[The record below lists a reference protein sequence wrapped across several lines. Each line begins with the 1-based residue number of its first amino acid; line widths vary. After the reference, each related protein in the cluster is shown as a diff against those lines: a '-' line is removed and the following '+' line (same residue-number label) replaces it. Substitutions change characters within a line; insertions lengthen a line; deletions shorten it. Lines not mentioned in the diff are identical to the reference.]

1 MLRSLLLLLLIGCF
15 LANVEAQRPQPIE
28 GELIISLEPNTRAAS
43 SPGEWLSAIHP
54 NLRLANRITTSR
66 NIFKVRF
73 EAPLDRTTAKQ
84 LLANTSGVQS
94 VMDNYYLQERTTT
107 PNDPFFGDQWPLELI
122 QAPEVWDFTTGGLTP
137 LGDTIVV
144 AILDSGFDFEHPDLF
159 SNVWINQAEIGGQ
172 AGFDD
177 DQNGFPDDVYGWS
190 FRNGSPIHPV
200 TSHGTSVAG
209 IVGADGNNDQ
219 GITGVNWHVK
229 LLLVSVSTVEQI
241 INGYDYVKKMRQRYN
256 ETNGAE
262 GAYVVATNAS
272 LGLEQVFCTQVPLW
286 NQIYDELGQV
296 GVLSVGATANENI
309 NVDVVGDLPTTCESD
324 FLIGVT
330 NSDRFDEKV
339 QDAGFGVASIDLAAP
354 GGSVGAGAYTITSD
368 DSYDE
373 SFPGTSAATP
383 HVAGAIALLY
393 SVPSSTLAEEARIAP
408 AATALK
414 LKKAILES
422 ADQLPA
428 LEGLV
433 ATSGRLN
440 IFQALEYLHADAQEY
455 EVEDPFPDYTERR
468 GFIQV
473 FPNPVEV
480 GTPLQV
486 VYSNADFLDLNVRIF
501 DAMGKELLV
510 YQLSTM
516 PFDQQ
521 RFEIDLGNLNRGVYF
536 VVIENGKSP
545 ITQKIIV
552 I

>member
-1 MLRSLLLLLLIGCF
+1 MGCF
-15 LANVEAQRPQPIE
+15 LANAQAQRPQPIE
-28 GELIISLEPNTRAAS
+28 GELIIFLKANTRAAT
-43 SPGEWLSAIHP
+43 SPGAWLSTIHP
-54 NLRLANRITTSR
+54 NLKLANRITTSHD
-66 NIFKVRF
+66 IFKIRF

-84 LLANTSGVQS
+84 LLARASGVQS
-94 VMDNYYLQERTTT
+94 VMDNYYLEERSTT

-159 SNVWINQAEIGGQ
+159 SNVWVNKAEIGGQ

-177 DQNGFPDDVYGWS
+177 DKNGFPDDIYGWS
-190 FRNGSPIHPV
+190 FRDGGPIHPV

-209 IVGADGNNDQ
+209 IVGAGGNNNM

-241 INGYDYVKKMRQRYN
+241 INGYDYVKNMRQRYN

-272 LGLEQVFCTQVPLW
+272 LGLEEVFCTEVPPW

-296 GVLSVGATANENI
+296 GVLSVGATANDNI
-309 NVDVVGDLPTTCESD
+309 NVDVVGDLPTTCESN

-339 QDAGFGVASIDLAAP
+339 RDAGFGVVSIDLAAP

-393 SVPSSTLAEEARIAP
+393 SVPSSTLAEEARTAP

-414 LKKAILES
+414 LKNAILES
-422 ADQLPA
+422 ADQLPS

-440 IFQALEYLHADAQEY
+440 IFQALEYLHADVQEY
-455 EVEDPFPDYTERR
+455 EVEDPFLDYTERR
-468 GFIQV
+468 GFIQL
-473 FPNPVEV
+473 FPNPIEV

-486 VYSNADFLDLNVRIF
+486 VYSNADFLDLNVRVL

-510 YQLSTM
+510 YQLSTT

-521 RFEIDLGNLNRGVYF
+521 RFEIDLGNLNRCVYF

-545 ITQKIIV
+545 ITRKIIV